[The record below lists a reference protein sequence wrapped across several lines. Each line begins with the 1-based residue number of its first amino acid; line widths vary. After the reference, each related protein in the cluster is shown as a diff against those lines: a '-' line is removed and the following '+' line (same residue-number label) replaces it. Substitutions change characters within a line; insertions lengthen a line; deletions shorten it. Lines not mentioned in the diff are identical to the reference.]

1 MLVGHFYLIWEGKID
16 NRLPYCNVYLDKPFF
31 SQKLYPKCRMN
42 CSQKLSTV
50 LFHAMVKKVTSIFQV
65 SSSIDVRKTYI
76 KFPSFINVRKY
87 IKFHSFVGIF
97 EDWKTFSFY
106 NSYFD
111 FFDVGK
117 HVSNCLLN

>member
-1 MLVGHFYLIWEGKID
+1 MKHCKFPYSIYGLVK
-16 NRLPYCNVYLDKPFF
+16 KTPFA
-31 SQKLYPKCRMN
+31 KRRMN
-42 CSQKLSTV
+42 CSQKPSTV
-50 LFHAMVKKVTSIFQV
+50 LGLAMVAKVKFQV
-65 SSSIDVRKTYI
+65 PSSIDVRKTYI

-117 HVSNCLLN
+117 HLSNSLLNRYH